1 MLNRRFIEKQ
11 YEFVGDEE
19 AKYDFPAYITLKDKE
34 TGKYAVALTD
44 GNDNYEIKLTGS
56 ESVAETV
63 LTAFLEREKIGM
75 SPTEAFLF
83 LDTTPEACKL
93 IDRTSEGT
101 PSERI
106 NAHAIEKKYGS
117 DLKEAFATVL
127 ENYAGVKYET
137 AEKIYDR
144 MTEGVD
150 FCQAFEKESHQS
162 MDEYQ
167 KEALVEKIRH
177 GMVNDEL
184 EIFQALD
191 QRVLDT
197 YEAKDVDEAI
207 QERLERNDKSEELD
221 DVDPFEEVAAQMAEL
236 FGQPKVVDA
245 SSIKLN
251 EDSETPSVEKPT
263 NDVGDENDNLDESDY
278 NDDSEE

>member
-1 MLNRRFIEKQ
+1 MLNRKFIEKE
-11 YEFVGDEE
+11 YEFVGGEE

-34 TGKYAVALTD
+34 TGNYAVALTD
-44 GNDNYEIKLTGS
+44 GNDNYEIKLTGL
-56 ESVAETV
+56 ETVAEAV
-63 LTAFLEREKIGM
+63 LTAFLERGKIGM

-93 IDRTSEGT
+93 IGRTSEGT
-101 PSERI
+101 PSERT
-106 NAHAIEKKYGS
+106 NAHAVEQKYGN

-137 AEKIYDR
+137 AERIYDR
-144 MTEGVD
+144 MTEGMD
-150 FCQAFEKESHQS
+150 FCEAFEKESHQGMS
-162 MDEYQ
+162 VEQ
-167 KEALVEKIRH
+167 KEGLIDRIKH
-177 GMVNDEL
+177 GTVSDEL
-184 EIFQALD
+184 DILQTLD
-191 QRVLDT
+191 QRVLDN

-207 QERLERNDKSEELD
+207 CEKLG
-221 DVDPFEEVAAQMAEL
+221 DPFEKVMDEMAEL

-245 SSIKLN
+245 SSIKLD
-251 EDSETPSVEKPT
+251 EDSETPSVEKPA

>member
-1 MLNRRFIEKQ
+1 MGN
-11 YEFVGDEE
+11 YERVSYRYGFDTPLILFQNDEGKFAVGL
-19 AKYDFPAYITLKDKE
+19 AKDKDE
-34 TGKYAVALTD
+34 LKVSGIPTEAEAILT
-44 GNDNYEIKLTGS
+44 
-56 ESVAETV
+56 V
-63 LTAFLEREKIGM
+63 FLEREKFGI
-75 SPTEAFLF
+75 SPTEAILL
-83 LDTTPEACKL
+83 LDTTPEACAL
-93 IDRTSEGT
+93 IGRTSEGV
-101 PSERI
+101 PDERA

-117 DLKEAFATVL
+117 DLKGAFATVL

-197 YEAKDVDEAI
+197 YEAKDIDEAV
-207 QERLERNDKSEELD
+207 QEHLERNDKTEELD
-221 DVDPFEEVAAQMAEL
+221 DVDPFEKVAAQMAEL

-245 SSIKLN
+245 SSIKLD

-263 NDVGDENDNLDESDY
+263 NDVGDENDNPDESDY